1 MDIGDGEQFMFIRK
15 MIPDVDFKNST
26 AIIPETNIT
35 LDIKNAPDGTYNS
48 SQTDVFVKT
57 QAATVN
63 NRTEQLYFR
72 LRGRQMRFKIASDD
86 LEVTWRLGS
95 PRVDIRP
102 DGRR

>member
-1 MDIGDGEQFMFIRK
+1 MFIRK

-26 AIIPETNIT
+26 AILPETNIT
-35 LDIKNAPDGTYNS
+35 LDVKNAPDGTYIS
-48 SQTDVFVKT
+48 SQTDAFVKT
-57 QAATVN
+57 QSAAVSA
-63 NRTEQLYFR
+63 RTEQLHFR
-72 LRGRQMRFKIASDD
+72 LRGRQMRFKISSDE